1 LSTGVVSVINIAIAE
16 DDMQQQKVIK
26 EHLERYSAE
35 NAQQVACQFFSDG
48 FQLLENY
55 TVGKFDILLLD
66 IQMQHIDG
74 MKAAQEIRM
83 IDEAVLIIFI
93 TNLAHYAIQGYS
105 VRAFDFIIKPIDH
118 ELFERKINNAV
129 QVIKRNQRD
138 KVSFKVHN
146 GRIGLDRAAIMYF
159 EIFARKITIHTD
171 TGSYQINDTLKN
183 IEQIIDD
190 ARFFRC
196 HAGFLVNI
204 SHVKFVGKTSAKI
217 GNAEVPISKHRRKEF
232 LEAIANGMGR
242 EI

>member
-1 LSTGVVSVINIAIAE
+1 MINIAIAE
-16 DDMQQQKVIK
+16 DDLYQQKVIK
-26 EHLERYSAE
+26 EHLERYSTE

-55 TVGKFDILLLD
+55 TTGKFDILLLD

-83 IDEAVLIIFI
+83 IDEAVIIIFI

-118 ELFERKINNAV
+118 ELFTRKIDNAV
-129 QVIKRNQRD
+129 KVIKRNQQD
-138 KVSFKVHN
+138 KISFKVQS
-146 GRIGLDRAAIMYF
+146 GRIGLDRTAIMYF
-159 EIFARKITIHTD
+159 EIFARKIIIHTD

-183 IEQIIDD
+183 IEQILDD
-190 ARFFRC
+190 VRFFRC

-204 SHVKFVGKTSAKI
+204 PHVKFVGKSSAMV
-217 GNAEVPISKHRRKEF
+217 GNAEIPISKHRRKEF
-232 LEAIANGMGR
+232 LDAIANCMGK
-242 EI
+242 EP